1 MSDVVS
7 DVLPVKRKEPLT
19 SFLHGPGASLSV
31 PHSVNDTVAQSLQP
45 KHTDLTHIRHPPSHH
60 AQSQQLLT
68 LFSPKTGRVGVS
80 AATTSSRS
88 QTSAGP
94 ARWRPGPAR
103 WRPCS
108 ALGRRHRRGKNRRV
122 WPTSSGTRLRVPPRS
137 PVPRPFCESQGQGE
151 PGSRQ
156 RGPVGLGPD
165 PGWITGRR
173 RGELH
178 WN

>member
-80 AATTSSRS
+80 AATTSSRGR
-88 QTSAGP
+88 TSAGP

-122 WPTSSGTRLRVPPRS
+122 WPMSSGTRLRVPPRS
-137 PVPRPFCESQGQGE
+137 PVPRPFCESQGQGQ

-156 RGPVGLGPD
+156 CGPVGLGLD

>member
-1 MSDVVS
+1 MSDVIS

-68 LFSPKTGRVGVS
+68 LFSPKSGRVGIS

-88 QTSAGP
+88 RTSAGP

-151 PGSRQ
+151 PGSPQ
-156 RGPVGLGPD
+156 RGPVGLGLD

>member
-19 SFLHGPGASLSV
+19 SFLHGPRASLSV

-88 QTSAGP
+88 RTSAGP

-137 PVPRPFCESQGQGE
+137 PVPRPSCESQGQGE

-156 RGPVGLGPD
+156 RGPVGLGLD